1 MRHLVEL
8 ELERQA
14 DVAVAR
20 LDGEVDISNA
30 KEVEAE
36 IAAAV
41 SNDAWALVV
50 DLSRVRYLDS
60 AGVRLLVGLARRLR
74 TRGQELRIAIPEGA
88 PIKEVLVLS
97 NLEEVAPLHAT
108 VEEAVSEI
116 GREVNDHG
124 G

>member
-1 MRHLVEL
+1 MRQLVEL

>member
-50 DLSRVRYLDS
+50 DLSRVVYLDS
-60 AGVRLLVGLARRLR
+60 AGIRLLVGLARRLR

-108 VEEAVSEI
+108 VEEAVTEI